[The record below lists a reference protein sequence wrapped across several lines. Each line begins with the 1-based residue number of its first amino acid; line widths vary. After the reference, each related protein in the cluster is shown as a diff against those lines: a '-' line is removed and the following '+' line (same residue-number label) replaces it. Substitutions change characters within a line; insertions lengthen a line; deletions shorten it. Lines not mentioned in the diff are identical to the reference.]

1 MLVLMSTDMQDK
13 LLNGLDIKQQRVYL
27 AKSRR
32 DGGVKLV
39 EEIYE
44 DHNIQPKK
52 VDKEAKAVAAA
63 AAAKKAAAAE
73 EPLSPRQMKREQVQ
87 AELLK

>member
-1 MLVLMSTDMQDK
+1 MLFLMSTGMQDK

-44 DHNIQPKK
+44 DHNIQPQK
-52 VDKEAKAVAAA
+52 VDKEAKAVAA